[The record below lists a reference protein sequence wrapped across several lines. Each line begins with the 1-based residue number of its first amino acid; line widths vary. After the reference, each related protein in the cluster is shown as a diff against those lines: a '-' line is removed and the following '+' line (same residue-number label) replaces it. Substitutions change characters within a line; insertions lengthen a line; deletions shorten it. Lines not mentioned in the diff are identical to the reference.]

1 MVPALSCAAGSCV
14 GTWFAKQHI
23 GGSFAHMLDAF
34 TYQLKEPIMA
44 RQSKT
49 GRTRHSRGHEEH
61 SRSRASGRGRGA
73 TPRGTSRAARHLND
87 DFDVGDIRDEDR
99 DSEFGHDDQQFG
111 EVRQGDVSGF
121 GRPLS
126 FQGKGF
132 FGGGVP
138 FEQSTPHIGMGNAI
152 GYGPGRQTSGG
163 GFRGKGP
170 KGYQRSDERLTEDI
184 NERLTYDDEI
194 DASEVSVAVAGGEAT
209 LSGTVNTRSE
219 KRRAEDLADDVPGI
233 THVQNNLRVKQA
245 PK

>member
-1 MVPALSCAAGSCV
+1 
-14 GTWFAKQHI
+14 
-23 GGSFAHMLDAF
+23 
-34 TYQLKEPIMA
+34 MA

-49 GRTRHSRGHEEH
+49 GRTKRSRGNEEH
-61 SRSRASGRGRGA
+61 GGRSDSANSGRSAARRGSS
-73 TPRGTSRAARHLND
+73 RGARHLND
-87 DFDVGDIRDEDR
+87 DSDTGDARDE
-99 DSEFGHDDQQFG
+99 DSEFGHDQRFDERGQEDQQFG
-111 EVRQGDVSGF
+111 EVREGDTSGF

-138 FEQSTPHIGMGNAI
+138 FEQSAPHIGMGNAV
-152 GYGPGRQTSGG
+152 GYGPGRQPSGG

-170 KGYQRSDERLTEDI
+170 KGYQRSDERLTEEI
-184 NERLTYDDEI
+184 NDRLTYDDDV
-194 DASEVSVAVAGGEAT
+194 DASEISVAVAGGEAT

-233 THVQNNLRVKQA
+233 THVQNNLRVKQT

>member
-1 MVPALSCAAGSCV
+1 MG
-14 GTWFAKQHI
+14 
-23 GGSFAHMLDAF
+23 
-34 TYQLKEPIMA
+34 

-49 GRTRHSRGHEEH
+49 GGKGSSRGNERGSARRGS
-61 SRSRASGRGRGA
+61 SRG
-73 TPRGTSRAARHLND
+73 ARHLND
-87 DFDVGDIRDEDR
+87 DFDAGDVRDEDR
-99 DSEFGHDDQQFG
+99 EHGHDEDHHEHGHEDQQFG
-111 EVRQGDVSGF
+111 EVRRGDDSGF

-138 FEQSTPHIGMGNAI
+138 FEQSAPHIGMGNAV
-152 GYGPGRQTSGG
+152 GYGPGRQVSGG

-170 KGYQRSDERLTEDI
+170 KGYQRSDERLTEEI
-184 NERLTYDDEI
+184 NDRLTYDDDV
-194 DASEVSVAVAGGEAT
+194 DASEISVAVAGGEAT
-209 LSGTVNTRSE
+209 LSGTVGTRAE

>member
-1 MVPALSCAAGSCV
+1 
-14 GTWFAKQHI
+14 
-23 GGSFAHMLDAF
+23 
-34 TYQLKEPIMA
+34 MA

-49 GRTRHSRGHEEH
+49 GRTKRSRGNEEH
-61 SRSRASGRGRGA
+61 AEPADVRGRGRGA
-73 TPRGTSRAARHLND
+73 AHRGTSRGVRHLND
-87 DFDVGDIRDEDR
+87 DIDTGDARDE
-99 DSEFGHDDQQFG
+99 DSEFGHDDPQFG

-138 FEQSTPHIGMGNAI
+138 FEQSTPHIGMGNAV
-152 GYGPGRQTSGG
+152 GYGPGRQPSGG
-163 GFRGKGP
+163 GFRGRGP
-170 KGYQRSDERLTEDI
+170 KGYQRSDERLTEEI
-184 NERLTYDDEI
+184 NDRLTYDDEI

-209 LSGTVNTRSE
+209 LSGTVNTRFE

-233 THVQNNLRVKQA
+233 THVQNNLRVKQT